1 MAHQFDVD
9 LQHLKDQLIA
19 MAGLVERA
27 LDFDIEGFDR
37 RDPVS
42 ISNVRQIEGK
52 INDYHKAVDEI
63 CIKLVALNQPMARD
77 LRFIISAIKI
87 NADLER
93 MGDQAV
99 NIAGNVTRYLTHEP
113 LAGIE
118 DIPEMCSKVRSMV
131 RDAIDAF
138 VRYDVMLAQEV
149 LTRDDAVDDLK
160 DKVFKDALVLMKASP
175 DKVDAGLDLIL
186 VARNLEKVADHATN
200 MAEEIIF
207 VVSGTDIRHP
217 SRPAKVVKG

>member
-1 MAHQFDVD
+1 
-9 LQHLKDQLIA
+9 
-19 MAGLVERA
+19 
-27 LDFDIEGFDR
+27 
-37 RDPVS
+37 
-42 ISNVRQIEGK
+42 
-52 INDYHKAVDEI
+52 
-63 CIKLVALNQPMARD
+63 
-77 LRFIISAIKI
+77 
-87 NADLER
+87 
-93 MGDQAV
+93 
-99 NIAGNVTRYLTHEP
+99 
-113 LAGIE
+113 
-118 DIPEMCSKVRSMV
+118 
-131 RDAIDAF
+131 
-138 VRYDVMLAQEV
+138 MLAQEV